1 MPPLIRGRYTIR
13 RAESAGDLRR
23 AQQLRTRAFDTAEL
37 DADGHDAL
45 CTHLLVEEGADLVA
59 CLRLMTLD
67 PRDIASSYSAQFYDL
82 SRLEAFPG
90 PLVEMGRFC
99 IAPDRHDPDILRAA
113 WAAVTGLVDRV
124 SAQLLFG
131 CSSFRGTDPVRYAHA
146 FAALARSHLAPE
158 PWRPGIRAP
167 ETHDFV
173 TGAAEPDMRQ
183 AAQTLPPL
191 LRTYLAMGG
200 WVSDHAVV
208 DHAMNTLHVFTGLEI
223 ARIPPARARLLRAV
237 SG

>member
-13 RAESAGDLRR
+13 TGEGASDLRR
-23 AQQLRTRAFDTAEL
+23 AQTLRTLAFGTKQL
-37 DADGHDAL
+37 DSDAHDAL
-45 CTHLLVEEGADLVA
+45 CTHLLVEDGQDLVA
-59 CLRLMTLD
+59 CLRLMTLE
-67 PRDIASSYSAQFYDL
+67 PQEIEASYSAQFYDL
-82 SRLEAFPG
+82 SGLKGFPG

-113 WAAVTGLVDRV
+113 WAAVTGLVDGV

-131 CSSFRGTDPVRYAHA
+131 CSSFHGTDPAPYGHA
-146 FAALARSHLAPE
+146 FAALARSHIVPE
-158 PWRPGIRAP
+158 AWRPGIRAP
-167 ETHDFV
+167 EVHDFV
-173 TGAAEPDMRQ
+173 TGAGEPDMRQ
-183 AAQTLPPL
+183 ATQTLPPL

-200 WVSDHAVV
+200 WVSDHAVI
-208 DHAMNTLHVFTGLEI
+208 DRAMNTLHVFTGLEI